1 MIKPTKNQKIVI
13 GMFIVAFVLVA
24 LIPMRLTV
32 TVTNSVKHRVFWS
45 YPPDPQKIVHGQY
58 VRASAHLDMPQVSCD
73 PCSIVKKVGC
83 RAGDHLSSQS
93 GQFFCNTVPI
103 CRALPGNEPFEFNG
117 TVPEGKVF
125 LIGDSLDSYDSR
137 YFGFIDEGAIDAILR
152 PLI

>member
-1 MIKPTKNQKIVI
+1 MIKANKNQKIMI
-13 GMFIVAFVLVA
+13 GMFIGGFILVA

-32 TVTNSVKHRVFWS
+32 VVTNSVKYRVFWS
-45 YPPDPQKIVHGQY
+45 YSPDPLKYVHGQY
-58 VRASAHLDMPQVSCD
+58 VRANTHKNLPGVSCD

-83 RAGDHLSSQS
+83 QAGDHLSCQE

-103 CRALPGNEPFEFNG
+103 CKALPGIKPFEFNG

-137 YFGFIDEGAIDAILR
+137 YFGFIEEGAIDAILS
-152 PLI
+152 PIL